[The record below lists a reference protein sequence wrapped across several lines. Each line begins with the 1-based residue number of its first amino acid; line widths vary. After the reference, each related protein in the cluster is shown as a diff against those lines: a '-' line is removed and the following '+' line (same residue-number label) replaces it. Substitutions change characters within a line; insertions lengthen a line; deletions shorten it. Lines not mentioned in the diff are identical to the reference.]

1 MPKIGNIGLDAV
13 LSDGDKLLG
22 TDSGGQTKNFSLR
35 QLRNFMA
42 ENSGVF
48 KHVQTNASQNWGTS
62 DGSGGF
68 YIIHNLDLEDH
79 LPSVTLKINGGTYNN
94 VQAMGIVTYVDKNK
108 LRINLSEAHAGFA
121 YIKK

>member
-1 MPKIGNIGLDAV
+1 MPRINKYQLD
-13 LSDGDKLLG
+13 SSISNTDKLLG
-22 TDSGGQTKNFSLR
+22 TDENGNT
-35 QLRNFMA
+35 RNFKIKDLSNFFA
-42 ENSGVF
+42 ENAGSF

-68 YIIHNLDLEDH
+68 YIVHNLDLEDH